1 MEIKMTKKLWVLLL
15 LQSFVAGSLLCQ
27 NRGDLEEEYMTN
39 LITIKKIVG
48 FDNKQM
54 LAAFPPPSTLPYPL
68 LISEAEK
75 AKKLL
80 KSFQES
86 PKNIRNFKRSQKI
99 LAIKARIMS
108 FLPFLYFVLFFTLF
122 AVGPLIFA
130 IWFFRKM
137 HWK

>member
-1 MEIKMTKKLWVLLL
+1 MKKKIWILLL
-15 LQSFVAGSLLCQ
+15 LQSFVAGSLLCE
-27 NRGDLEEEYMTN
+27 NRGNLEKEYMTN

-48 FDNKQM
+48 FDSKQM

-99 LAIKARIMS
+99 LAIKNKIMS
-108 FLPFLYFVLFFTLF
+108 YIFNLFPLLFIVLFLI
-122 AVGPLIFA
+122 GPLIFSV
-130 IWFFRKM
+130 WFFRKM